1 MKQEPMSGLQVSTH
15 LLEDDGIFPN
25 NPLLPLIIIGKAFPF
40 EGAGDPVLVESTFDQ
55 NDWKGSW
62 TNGLYPFH
70 HYHSTAHEVLGIY
83 SGTVRVQF
91 GGEAGPVVI
100 ASAGDVLIIPAGVAH
115 KNIWSSH
122 DFRVVGAYPA
132 GQRWD
137 MNYGKEEERPAS
149 DHNISA
155 VALPEN
161 DPVAGPGGPLM
172 KLWKPD

>member
-1 MKQEPMSGLQVSTH
+1 MRQDLTTDFQVTTH

-25 NPLLPLIIIGKAFPF
+25 NPFLPLILIHKAFPF
-40 EGAGDPVLVESTFDQ
+40 EGEGDPSVLESTFAE
-55 NDWKGSW
+55 NGWKGSW
-62 TNGLYPFH
+62 RNGLYPFH

-83 SGTVRVQF
+83 SGSVRVQF
-91 GGEAGPVVI
+91 GGEAGPVLV

-115 KNIWSSH
+115 KNIWSSQ

-137 MNYGKEEERPAS
+137 MNYGKEEERPAA

-155 VALPEN
+155 VALPAY
-161 DPVAGPGGPLM
+161 DPVAGSGGPLM
-172 KLWKPD
+172 KLWNSD